1 MSQMSFADLVKAV
14 KGIVPGAIFF
24 EDSNGQLHIATGLQQ
39 NGEDNAPLDCVQ
51 MDTNMYP
58 FERDTSGI
66 M

>member
-14 KGIVPGAIFF
+14 KEIVPGAIFF
-24 EDSNGQLHIATGLQQ
+24 EDSNGQLHIATGLTQ
-39 NGEDNAPLDCVQ
+39 NGEDNAPLDCTKV
-51 MDTNMYP
+51 DTNMYP